1 VPIPTWSVG
10 QVLAAADVNNWFVP
24 IAASK
29 PSDTSR
35 ASTTTQ
41 TADPDLTIALAANAS
56 YIINGYLGYANASA
70 SAGDLKYSF
79 TAPASNT
86 TLWSSIRIDIASG
99 TTTIAGPNAAGTANN
114 MTAQTSSTSDRS
126 VHIFGTVITAGS
138 TGNLT
143 LNWAQNTS
151 NATAT
156 IIRANSYLMVQR
168 IG

>member
-10 QVLAAADVNNWFVP
+10 QVLTAADVNNWFVP
-24 IAASK
+24 IAAAK

-41 TADPDLTIALAANAS
+41 TADPDLVIALAANAS
-56 YIINGYLGYANASA
+56 YIITGYLGYANASA

-79 TAPASNT
+79 TAPTGNT
-86 TLWSSIRIDIASG
+86 TLWSSIRIDLTG
-99 TTTIAGPNAAGTANN
+99 TTTIAGPNAAGTGNN
-114 MTAQTSSTSDRS
+114 MTAQTSTLGDRS
-126 VHIFGTVITAGS
+126 VHIFGTVITSGTAG
-138 TGNLT
+138 NFT

-156 IIRANSYLMVQR
+156 IIRAGSLLMVQR